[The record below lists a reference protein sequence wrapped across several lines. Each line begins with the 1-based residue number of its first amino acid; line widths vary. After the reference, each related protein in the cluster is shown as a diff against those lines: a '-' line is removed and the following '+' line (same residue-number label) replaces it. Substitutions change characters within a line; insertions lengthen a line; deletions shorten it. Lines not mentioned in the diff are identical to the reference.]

1 MNVSQA
7 PERRRA
13 PRTPSSGAIQL
24 SFEDPAPVTLE
35 AELLESSSTGFRAA
49 HEYKNLAP
57 GIIVE
62 FRRGNTAGRARVI
75 WTQVLDGR
83 RISGF
88 HLL

>member
-13 PRTPSSGAIQL
+13 PRTPASGSIQL

-35 AELLESSSTGFRAA
+35 AELVESSATGFRAA

-57 GIIVE
+57 GIVVE
-62 FRRGNTAGRARVI
+62 FRRESATGRARVI
-75 WTQVLDGR
+75 WTHVLDGR

>member
-13 PRTPSSGAIQL
+13 PRTPSSGSIQL

-35 AELLESSSTGFRAA
+35 AELVESSSTGFRAA
-49 HEYKNLAP
+49 HEYKNLTP

-62 FRRGNTAGRARVI
+62 FRRESAAGRARVI
-75 WTQVLDGR
+75 WTHVLDGR